1 MMKRLVI
8 AVLAVLV
15 LLFGMRTMFGTARF
29 GGANVIY
36 SLENSFFVPLSFT
49 TGLPGPVLW
58 IGSIVLVALVIRLIF
73 GARHQ
78 TETGRREP
86 RDTPSPAPSG
96 NTDVEAI
103 VRDLEHTARNLEERL
118 ESLETILLDRTRTP
132 L

>member
-1 MMKRLVI
+1 MKRLVI

-58 IGSIVLVALVIRLIF
+58 IGSIVLVALLIRWIF
-73 GARHQ
+73 GARRQ
-78 TETGRREP
+78 TETGRCDR
-86 RDTPSPAPSG
+86 RDTPSPAPSD
-96 NTDVEAI
+96 NTEVVEL
-103 VRDLEHTARNLEERL
+103 VHELHRTARNLEKRL
-118 ESLETILLDRTRTP
+118 ESLETILLDRTHTS